1 RGVPM
6 RRLPLP
12 APLKGVGRA
21 GGSTAGRSQRGQAQA
36 RRRLMGRREHPRRG
50 LRAKDWRTAQADRR
64 QPRKLDR
71 NQIIRRMT
79 MTEIKLRSDMGV
91 ELIDHMGSDRMVAEA
106 ARVSTLGLDNDR
118 AKYVGLVRALMR
130 DQHWSPFMHPQMT
143 IAFEVPL
150 FVRSQLVTHY
160 SLARSEFSMRYSEA
174 KPQFWVPAD
183 ERPLVQVGKALDYQ
197 REMGTVE
204 QALAARMRTTG
215 VAQEAWD
222 SYLDM
227 IEAGVTAEVARTVL
241 PQSTYTTLWL
251 TGNLRS
257 WLSFI
262 GNRMDKHAQWETQE
276 VGTKVAEIFA
286 ERFPVTFEAWS
297 QLHLGGGAQ
306 IVPLQEVSQ

>member
-1 RGVPM
+1 
-6 RRLPLP
+6 
-12 APLKGVGRA
+12 
-21 GGSTAGRSQRGQAQA
+21 
-36 RRRLMGRREHPRRG
+36 
-50 LRAKDWRTAQADRR
+50 
-64 QPRKLDR
+64 
-71 NQIIRRMT
+71 

-91 ELIDHMGSDRMVAEA
+91 TLIDHMGSDRMVAEA
-106 ARVSTLGLDNDR
+106 ARVSTLGLDNNR
-118 AKYVGLVRALMR
+118 EKYVGLVRALMR
-130 DQHWSPFMHPQMT
+130 DKHWSPFMHPQMT

-174 KPQFWVPAD
+174 RPEFWVPTED
-183 ERPLVQVGKALDYQ
+183 RPLVQVGKALDYR
-197 REMGTVE
+197 REMGTDQQSEAARLNIE
-204 QALAARMRTTG
+204 QA
-215 VAQEAWD
+215 AW
-222 SYLDM
+222 SAWTYYSELLENG
-227 IEAGVTAEVARTVL
+227 IAAEVARTVL

>member
-1 RGVPM
+1 
-6 RRLPLP
+6 
-12 APLKGVGRA
+12 
-21 GGSTAGRSQRGQAQA
+21 
-36 RRRLMGRREHPRRG
+36 
-50 LRAKDWRTAQADRR
+50 
-64 QPRKLDR
+64 
-71 NQIIRRMT
+71 

-91 ELIDHMGSDRMVAEA
+91 TLIDHMGSDMMVAEA
-106 ARVSTLGLDNDR
+106 ARVSTLGLENNR
-118 AKYVGLVRALMR
+118 PKYVGLVRALMR

-174 KPQFWVPAD
+174 KPEFWVPTED
-183 ERPLVQVGKALDYQ
+183 RPLVQVGKALDYR
-197 REMGTVE
+197 REMGTEQQVE
-204 QALAARMRTTG
+204 LTLKCKLVTAGT
-215 VAQEAWD
+215 AWKA
-222 SYLDM
+222 YQRQV
-227 IEAGVTAEVARTVL
+227 EAGIAPEVARADL

-306 IVPLQEVSQ
+306 IVPLQEVKS